1 MGNRIAKF
9 EDQEEWIVYA
19 SVRMSCYQ
27 PIFGDELSAWLF
39 AHFISSRE
47 RLAYQDEYHLG
58 ERISKFIRLSYGG
71 DDDYAD
77 GDLYIDECADVT
89 AGTTRGSEIL
99 SEFVEAFYEWRAEPS
114 INPPVRIAKQTFD
127 EFEAD
132 KTGEG
137 E

>member
-9 EDQEEWIVYA
+9 ADQEEWIVYA

-27 PIFGDELSAWLF
+27 PIFGDELSAWFF
-39 AHFISSRE
+39 AHLISSRE
-47 RLAYQDEYHLG
+47 RVPYQDEYSLG
-58 ERISKFIRLSYGG
+58 ESVSQFIRLSYGDG
-71 DDDYAD
+71 DDFAD
-77 GDLYIDECADVT
+77 GDVYADECADIT
-89 AGTTRGSEIL
+89 AGLKRSSGIL
-99 SEFVEAFYEWRAEPS
+99 DELTEAFYAWRAEPS

-137 E
+137 K